1 MEVEKDFQA
10 EYKRL
15 IDAGDTEEQAY
26 TKAVIQMKNKRIEVT
41 AQEREA
47 LKRMKTRAQYAT
59 SEFEDMSWIKNGAA
73 KMFGYYTSE
82 AEKADKAQLEFSKN
96 LFKIASSDEF
106 NRGLDVIAEKF
117 RPKGNDKNGLGI
129 TVLTDKEKRE
139 QEKAL
144 KEKLKIHETYQESEL
159 ALMDEGLEKE
169 LAKIGVAYS
178 KKIAAVKGNSKE
190 EIATRQNLAKEMQ
203 EKLDEFTI
211 KYNSDREK
219 KDVENALAVVKKGS
233 QEELDLKL
241 HQLELQREA
250 EIDAAEK
257 TGEDVILID
266 EKYAR
271 KNKRFTES
279 MLLIR

>member
-1 MEVEKDFQA
+1 
-10 EYKRL
+10 
-15 IDAGDTEEQAY
+15 
-26 TKAVIQMKNKRIEVT
+26 
-41 AQEREA
+41 
-47 LKRMKTRAQYAT
+47 
-59 SEFEDMSWIKNGAA
+59 
-73 KMFGYYTSE
+73 
-82 AEKADKAQLEFSKN
+82 
-96 LFKIASSDEF
+96 
-106 NRGLDVIAEKF
+106 
-117 RPKGNDKNGLGI
+117 
-129 TVLTDKEKRE
+129 
-139 QEKAL
+139 
-144 KEKLKIHETYQESEL
+144 
-159 ALMDEGLEKE
+159 MDEGLEKE

-257 TGEDVILID
+257 TGEDIFLID
-266 EKYAR
+266 DKYAKKKQELYER
-271 KNKRFTES
+271 HASDQVQLIAENAAHELEILTKTVTKQQAQIES
-279 MLLIR
+279 INQSVDDITLAILGGE

>member
-1 MEVEKDFQA
+1 MQK
-10 EYKRL
+10 
-15 IDAGDTEEQAY
+15 
-26 TKAVIQMKNKRIEVT
+26 
-41 AQEREA
+41 
-47 LKRMKTRAQYAT
+47 
-59 SEFEDMSWIKNGAA
+59 
-73 KMFGYYTSE
+73 
-82 AEKADKAQLEFSKN
+82 
-96 LFKIASSDEF
+96 
-106 NRGLDVIAEKF
+106 KF
-117 RPKGNDKNGLGI
+117 RPKGNDKNGSGI

-219 KDVENALAVVKKGS
+219 KDVENALAVVKKGVPG
-233 QEELDLKL
+233 
-241 HQLELQREA
+241 R
-250 EIDAAEK
+250 
-257 TGEDVILID
+257 T
-266 EKYAR
+266 
-271 KNKRFTES
+271 
-279 MLLIR
+279 

>member
-1 MEVEKDFQA
+1 
-10 EYKRL
+10 
-15 IDAGDTEEQAY
+15 
-26 TKAVIQMKNKRIEVT
+26 
-41 AQEREA
+41 
-47 LKRMKTRAQYAT
+47 
-59 SEFEDMSWIKNGAA
+59 
-73 KMFGYYTSE
+73 
-82 AEKADKAQLEFSKN
+82 
-96 LFKIASSDEF
+96 
-106 NRGLDVIAEKF
+106 
-117 RPKGNDKNGLGI
+117 
-129 TVLTDKEKRE
+129 
-139 QEKAL
+139 
-144 KEKLKIHETYQESEL
+144 
-159 ALMDEGLEKE
+159 MDEGLEKE

-257 TGEDVILID
+257 TGEEFFSLTTNMQ
-266 EKYAR
+266 KRNKTLR
-271 KNKRFTES
+271 KTC
-279 MLLIR
+279 IRSGAINSRECSA